1 MMLQIYEKN
10 SNAEPFESQYVL
22 QSALKSIFFT
32 FFVLI
37 QEFIITFVPNNFKP

>member
-1 MMLQIYEKN
+1 MVQIYEKN

-37 QEFIITFVPNNFKP
+37 QEFIITFVPNNYKP

>member
-1 MMLQIYEKN
+1 MTAYGQVMCVVVATSASERTEK
-10 SNAEPFESQYVL
+10 
-22 QSALKSIFFT
+22 KDFFT